1 MRYSRRNCILVDGV
15 LENDYEV
22 TDEYVVETVASD
34 ANVEINIDD
43 NDRSH
48 RLGKPRES
56 KENALTII
64 VEFVQCDVW
73 HRAFV
78 N

>member
-1 MRYSRRNCILVDGV
+1 MRYSRRDCILIDGI
-15 LENDYEV
+15 LENDDEV
-22 TDEYVVETVASD
+22 TDEYVVETVPSD

-56 KENALTII
+56 KEKALPII
-64 VEFVQCDVW
+64 VEFARCDVW

>member
-1 MRYSRRNCILVDGV
+1 MRYSRRDCILIDGV
-15 LENDYEV
+15 LENGDEI

-34 ANVEINIDD
+34 ANVEVNIDD

-56 KENALTII
+56 KKETFAII
-64 VEFVQCDVW
+64 AEFARCNV
-73 HRAFV
+73 
-78 N
+78 